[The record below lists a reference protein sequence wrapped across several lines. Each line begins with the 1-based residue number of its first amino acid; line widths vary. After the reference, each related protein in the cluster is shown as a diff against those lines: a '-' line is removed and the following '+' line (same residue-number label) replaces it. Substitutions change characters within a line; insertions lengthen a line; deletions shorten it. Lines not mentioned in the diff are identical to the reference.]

1 MMRRQQ
7 TGRRY
12 LAGIVFAAATIYLG
26 ATGAISAMA
35 WRDTYPTWLMINW
48 LALGLVPSA
57 AAIAL
62 AIRAWK
68 ENGVALSI
76 LALVIIFF
84 ALVLW
89 QLFVVSF

>member
-1 MMRRQQ
+1 MMPRQEV
-7 TGRRY
+7 GRRY
-12 LAGIVFAAATIYLG
+12 LAGFVFASASIYLG
-26 ATGAISAMA
+26 ATSAISAMA
-35 WRDTYPTWLMINW
+35 WRDTYPTWLMTNW
-48 LALGLVPSA
+48 FALGLIPSA

-68 ENGVALSI
+68 EKGVALSV
-76 LALVIIFF
+76 LALAIVFL